1 MEGWRAGVLL
11 VYIDRLGR
19 ILVAVRLPVHGTF
32 RVELDCPIMASDFMI
47 LLACLGGVL
56 LLELVKL
63 YHREFLLK

>member
-32 RVELDCPIMASDFMI
+32 RVEFDCPIMASDFMV